1 MYCNKCGKQIV
12 DNSIFCN
19 YCGVKIEQTNQNEL
33 PKSKDNLIIEACK
46 DCIKQHLKSP
56 STVNFDKVE
65 IQDKDDYGRIYLYAE
80 VDAQNSFGAMLRN
93 KLRIVLQ
100 QVNDDGTYE
109 ALNEAVYKV
118 SFINTEEVVKSVNK
132 WNKKKYI

>member
-12 DNSIFCN
+12 DDSVFCS
-19 YCGVKIEQTNQNEL
+19 YCGVKVKQIIQDES
-33 PKSKDNLIIEACK
+33 PKSKDDLIIEACK
-46 DCIKQHLKSP
+46 DCIKKHLKSP
-56 STVNFDKVE
+56 STVNFDTVE
-65 IQDKDDYGRIYLYAE
+65 IQDRDDYGRIYLYAE

-109 ALNEAVYKV
+109 ALNEAVYQV
-118 SFINTEEVVKSVNK
+118 SFINTEDVVKRVNK
-132 WNKKKYI
+132 WNKKR

>member
-19 YCGVKIEQTNQNEL
+19 YCGVKIEQTSQNEL

-65 IQDKDDYGRIYLYAE
+65 IRDKDDYGRIYLYAE

-109 ALNEAVYKV
+109 AFNEAVYKV
-118 SFINTEEVVKSVNK
+118 SFINT
-132 WNKKKYI
+132 

>member
-19 YCGVKIEQTNQNEL
+19 YCGVKIEQTSQNEL

-46 DCIKQHLKSP
+46 DCIKQLKSP

-65 IQDKDDYGRIYLYAE
+65 IRDKDDYGRIYLYAE

-132 WNKKKYI
+132 WNKKHI